1 MATTIQIAPYDHEIK
16 VEGDV
21 VSTEFAGGIKY
32 TAKGL
37 SQYRV
42 EDIKKC
48 FSTAIAMASKR
59 WQLEMMLNECFELN
73 GKIE

>member
-1 MATTIQIAPYDHEIK
+1 MAKTIQIAPYDHEIK

-37 SQYRV
+37 SQFEV
-42 EDIKKC
+42 EKIKRC
-48 FSTAIAMASKR
+48 FSMAIAMASKR
-59 WQLEMMLNECFELN
+59 WQLEMMLNECFKLN

>member
-1 MATTIQIAPYDHEIK
+1 MAKTIQIAPYDHEIK

-37 SQYRV
+37 SEYD
-42 EDIKKC
+42 ENDIKKC

-59 WQLEMMLNECFELN
+59 WQLEMMLNECFKLN

>member
-1 MATTIQIAPYDHEIK
+1 MAKTIQIAPYDHEIK

-37 SQYRV
+37 SQY
-42 EDIKKC
+42 EESEIKRC
-48 FSTAIAMASKR
+48 FSIAIAMASKR
-59 WQLEMMLNECFELN
+59 WHLEQMLNECFELN